1 MRTTGNIRTD
11 GGTIYHA
18 ADSRL
23 NIYNNTDATDS
34 RAWIELWGYDPSTG
48 RTGELCLAG
57 TYIDFRYNSTNTT
70 IGSVGMRL
78 DSSGRLGIGT
88 TSPATKLDVA
98 GTIRANRLI
107 AYYPSLL
114 GYTFENF
121 GGIFPAVVACSS
133 NRPWGNDP
141 GWKDPTAWPYP
152 TGRALTYLP
161 SGGLWELGLRG
172 VDGSQAFWYFI
183 RETARQHPLL
193 LRGLC

>member
-1 MRTTGNIRTD
+1 
-11 GGTIYHA
+11 
-18 ADSRL
+18 
-23 NIYNNTDATDS
+23 
-34 RAWIELWGYDPSTG
+34 
-48 RTGELCLAG
+48 
-57 TYIDFRYNSTNTT
+57 
-70 IGSVGMRL
+70 MRL

-88 TSPATKLDVA
+88 TSPSTKLDVV
-98 GTIRANRLI
+98 GTIRAQRLF

-133 NRPWGNDP
+133 NRLWGNDP
-141 GWKDPTAWPYP
+141 GWKNPTDWPYP

-183 RETARQHPLL
+183 GKPPASTLYFYVGDVDDYVDVYVKDVTTGTVTQLVDIDSAGNYQITNSMSLNSGDDYIIFIYWEDTGSHESLQFQFWFGGTVYTSNL
-193 LRGLC
+193 